1 MSNEEIK
8 NLIFVDCEGHG
19 PAPAL
24 NDSAGFEFGAVA
36 YHSRQTFHGIGE
48 NKFFAI
54 AQICEI
60 GKGKINHDLG
70 EVWGKNKNE
79 AEKKMLK
86 KIEVWLDKK

>member
-1 MSNEEIK
+1 MKYDYWAVVQE
-8 NLIFVDCEGHG
+8 LI
-19 PAPAL
+19 PP
-24 NDSAGFEFGAVA
+24 
-36 YHSRQTFHGIGE
+36 IGE

-70 EVWGKNKNE
+70 EVWGETRDE

-86 KIEVWLDKK
+86 KIEVWIDKK